1 MRLIKRVSIVSL
13 VALCAGCSGGADDI
27 STATP
32 GDDSRVDDP
41 REPATSPPTKA
52 EIAIP
57 SPTPGTDLPEGY
69 PPVPKPSNA
78 NDFDVPDQ
86 SESLSAIAPIEGKD
100 IDFAPTWVE
109 GTFVWDIDIQTQYKS
124 YAGQVQGD
132 APGDYWN
139 GTKHTS
145 ELVFENGNVDL
156 RSLPRT
162 NYGSQ
167 RVILIESGSAVE
179 QASNPTVPSGTC
191 SFYFTGGYPE
201 KLFTPCIHNG
211 YDWVE
216 IEDGFNQVDKA
227 RVYYVG
233 AVSATPLTNPVFL
246 KRERF
251 WERVAFDS
259 GKSVRVDPGTT
270 KSVTYG
276 KTTGTSLE
284 LSETFTETLTAEDSL
299 EYAGIG
305 VKLSHS
311 TSEAFGSTRT
321 ITEETTVHVTHTVNG
336 LDGKTVIFSV
346 WQSVERYTI
355 VDAEGNPYTDPSYTF
370 EDFGSAE
377 VRGDHEVLQ
386 SAIFDYE

>member
-1 MRLIKRVSIVSL
+1 VCSVSL
-13 VALCAGCSGGADDI
+13 VALCAACSGGADGASSHTPENGTNIDDPEAPPTSPPKKNQI
-27 STATP
+27 AVPNATP
-32 GDDSRVDDP
+32 GS
-41 REPATSPPTKA
+41 
-52 EIAIP
+52 
-57 SPTPGTDLPEGY
+57 DLPEGY
-69 PPVPKPSNA
+69 PAVPKPSNA

-86 SESLSAIAPIEGKD
+86 SESLSVVAPIEGKD
-100 IDFAPTWVE
+100 IDFAPTWIE
-109 GTFVWDIDIQTQYKS
+109 GTFAWDIDIQTQYKS
-124 YAGQVQGD
+124 FTGQVQGD
-132 APGDYWN
+132 PPGDYWN

-145 ELVFENGNVDL
+145 ELVFENGAVDL
-156 RSLPRT
+156 RSLPKT

-167 RVILIESGSAVE
+167 RVILIENGSAVE

-201 KLFTPCIHNG
+201 KFFTPCIHNG
-211 YDWVE
+211 YDWNEV
-216 IEDGFNQVDKA
+216 EDGFNQYDKA

-233 AVSATPLTNPVFL
+233 AVSAAPLTNPVFL

-259 GKSVRVDPGTT
+259 GKSVRVDPGAT
-270 KSVTYG
+270 KSVTYSRM
-276 KTTGTSLE
+276 TGTSLE
-284 LSETFTETLTAEDSL
+284 LAETFTETLSAEDSL
-299 EYAGIG
+299 EFAGIG
-305 VKLSHS
+305 VKLSSS

-321 ITEETTVHVTHTVNG
+321 ITEETTVEVTHTVSG
-336 LDGKTVIFSV
+336 IDEKTVIFSV